1 MANKLADILSQES
14 SGIMFPFQTR
24 VKPVK
29 TEQQVYT
36 PTEGI
41 MNVKGTAY
49 EGPDAT
55 ITYGSEEQG
64 FPRQL
69 KQIEKGML
77 PQFDQ
82 SQFPDKGMG
91 KIETPVSATPTTPTQ
106 PVEPDKP
113 IMDPCPPG
121 FKLDPVKK
129 YVFQYSNKKVINHK

>member
-1 MANKLADILSQES
+1 MLHQILNLKEQLNKWHTKFTKILEQES

-64 FPRQL
+64 LSKTIKTNR
-69 KQIEKGML
+69 KRIT

-82 SQFPDKGMG
+82 SQFLIKE
-91 KIETPVSATPTTPTQ
+91 K
-106 PVEPDKP
+106 
-113 IMDPCPPG
+113 
-121 FKLDPVKK
+121 VK
-129 YVFQYSNKKVINHK
+129 